1 MAAVL
6 KPSANV
12 FALLESND
20 PGDTRLADL
29 GAPAKADAAATL
41 PVNINK
47 KQQPQMSVWKA
58 NKLKAEA
65 NAANSKPQKQPAAA
79 PKAKTAAAANA
90 TGRNRKPP
98 QQLAASKAQVTGAA
112 ANAGKNIKRPQ
123 QQQPAAASKAQQT
136 YAAANTATNKPYQF
150 QQQQQQQTPAP
161 ASLTQILFGNAY
173 PSARVLI
180 YKHRQ
185 EKLNALAKAKDG
197 VAGGGAPA
205 GDKKSGQPNAAAV
218 KNAPAPV
225 QEEPPAPVKP
235 VLPPPPP
242 PKLEDAAQFPSL
254 K

>member
-1 MAAVL
+1 MAAAL

-20 PGDTRLADL
+20 PRDTSLADL
-29 GAPAKADAAATL
+29 GAAAKADAAATVPL
-41 PVNINK
+41 NINK

-65 NAANSKPQKQPAAA
+65 NAAANKQQAAS
-79 PKAKTAAAANA
+79 KAKTNTAGKN
-90 TGRNRKPP
+90 KKP
-98 QQLAASKAQVTGAA
+98 QQPAASKAQVTGTA

-123 QQQPAAASKAQQT
+123 QPAAASKAQQA
-136 YAAANTATNKPYQF
+136 YNYNAANAAVNRPYQF
-150 QQQQQQQTPAP
+150 QKQQEEEETPAP

-173 PSARVLI
+173 PSARALI

-185 EKLNALAKAKDG
+185 EKLNAMAKAKEG
-197 VAGGGAPA
+197 AAGGVPTD
-205 GDKKSGQPNAAAV
+205 DKKGGKPNGASA
-218 KNAPAPV
+218 KGAPAPV

-235 VLPPPPP
+235 VLPLPPPP
-242 PKLEDAAQFPSL
+242 SLEDAAQFPSL

>member
-29 GAPAKADAAATL
+29 GAEAKAAATL

-65 NAANSKPQKQPAAA
+65 NAAANKQQAAS
-79 PKAKTAAAANA
+79 KAKTNT
-90 TGRNRKPP
+90 TGKNKKP
-98 QQLAASKAQVTGAA
+98 QQPAASKAQATGTAA
-112 ANAGKNIKRPQ
+112 TAGKNIKKP
-123 QQQPAAASKAQQT
+123 QQPAAAFKAQQA
-136 YAAANTATNKPYQF
+136 YTAVNKPYQS
-150 QQQQQQQTPAP
+150 QQQQAPTPAN
-161 ASLTQILFGNAY
+161 LTQILFGNAY
-173 PSARVLI
+173 PSARALI
-180 YKHRQ
+180 HKHRQ
-185 EKLNALAKAKDG
+185 EKLNALAKAKEG
-197 VAGGGAPA
+197 AAGGAPTD
-205 GDKKSGQPNAAAV
+205 DKQKGGKPNGASA
-218 KNAPAPV
+218 KDAPVPV

-242 PKLEDAAQFPSL
+242 PSLEDSAQFPSL